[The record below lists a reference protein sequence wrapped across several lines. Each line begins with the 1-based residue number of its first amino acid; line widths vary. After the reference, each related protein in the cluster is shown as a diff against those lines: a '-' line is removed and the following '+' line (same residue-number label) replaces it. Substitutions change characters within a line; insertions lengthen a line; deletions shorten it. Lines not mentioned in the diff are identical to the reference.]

1 MVTASNTK
9 KAVEFLDNTTAVI
22 LVGEVADVDNILAI
36 ALRFAGRDF
45 IYIHHVSQ
53 ETSYKSQ
60 RPDLGTFLRGN
71 RMELVICIS
80 EFDEGIRFKNPQQA
94 KEVYDFVT
102 VNQVSSDEDG

>member
-71 RMELVICIS
+71 RMEL
-80 EFDEGIRFKNPQQA
+80 IRFKNPQQA

>member
-53 ETSYKSQ
+53 ETSYKTSLMKGY
-60 RPDLGTFLRGN
+60 D
-71 RMELVICIS
+71 EL
-80 EFDEGIRFKNPQQA
+80 EGDFQIRFKNPQQA